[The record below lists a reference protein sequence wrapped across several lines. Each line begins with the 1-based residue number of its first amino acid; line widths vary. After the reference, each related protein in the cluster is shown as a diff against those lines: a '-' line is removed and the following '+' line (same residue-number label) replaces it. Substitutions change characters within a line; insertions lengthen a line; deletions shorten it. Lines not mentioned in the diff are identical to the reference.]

1 MEPRP
6 DRARRRAAVDGLLAA
21 TLGLAATF
29 VASIAAPALEFPPF
43 ALADRIVRIT
53 PGSVATLAIDRLQ
66 HEALA
71 LLGLLAVLGF
81 LLLGTAISLASRSAG
96 RVPPW
101 AAGGAFT
108 AGLAA
113 AELSAPV
120 PPPTVA
126 LLAIAAGAGGLFA
139 AALQW
144 LRRLAPRRRRFD
156 PGRRRVLAQLG
167 GGGAAL
173 LLGGTVLGLLG
184 GSSERAP
191 VTGLLR
197 PRPPHRGP
205 FPRIAGL
212 SREVTSVAS
221 HYVVDIDLNDPV
233 VDAGDWKLMVEGL
246 VGRPLTLDF
255 EELQR
260 RFPLTGE
267 YSVLTCI
274 SNRVGGPL
282 VGNSLWHGVRLREL
296 LSAAAPRRGAL
307 DVVFECADGYTA
319 AIPLVQA
326 MHPSVLVAIAH
337 NGRSLTR
344 EHGFP
349 AASGRQRSTGS
360 RTRSGSSA
368 SWSPTSTSRA
378 TGSAR
383 AGATGHSCG
392 RSLGS
397 TRPRRRPR
405 PSRPGSRVSPGPG
418 SAASP
423 RSRYRPT
430 AAAAGSGQTSSGR
443 CLRTPGPAGRIGG
456 RHRARAATSSSAA
469 QPTATARPRTPPSG
483 RRTPREPRAITGG
496 HWTWLSERRRSVVQ
510 AHAREHR
517 YSTGA
522 EQEESERREQVV
534 HVRAPPARPAETQ
547 ERDSSC
553 RKERTRRRGH
563 NLITTRLTRGEA
575 RRNEHA
581 DQPEAGHRQPAP
593 RATGRHAA
601 VESRPPCRSPAMCG
615 CRPGR
620 GLTGARAR
628 TSRRLGSS
636 RGC

>member
-81 LLLGTAISLASRSAG
+81 LLLGIAISLASRSAG

-349 AASGRQRSTGS
+349 CRLRAPALYGIKNPKWIERIVVTDKHFEGYWQRQGWSDRALVRTES
-360 RTRSGSSA
+360 RIDTPA
-368 SWSPTSTSRA
+368 KA
-378 TGSAR
+378 
-383 AGATGHSCG
+383 
-392 RSLGS
+392 
-397 TRPRRRPR
+397 
-405 PSRPGSRVSPGPG
+405 
-418 SAASP
+418 
-423 RSRYRPT
+423 T
-430 AAAAGSGQTSSGR
+430 AAEPTWIAGIAWAG
-443 CLRTPGPAGRIGG
+443 LRGI
-456 RHRARAATSSSAA
+456 
-469 QPTATARPRTPPSG
+469 
-483 RRTPREPRAITGG
+483 
-496 HWTWLSERRRSVVQ
+496 
-510 AHAREHR
+510 
-517 YSTGA
+517 
-522 EQEESERREQVV
+522 
-534 HVRAPPARPAETQ
+534 
-547 ERDSSC
+547 
-553 RKERTRRRGH
+553 
-563 NLITTRLTRGEA
+563 
-575 RRNEHA
+575 
-581 DQPEAGHRQPAP
+581 
-593 RATGRHAA
+593 AA
-601 VESRPPCRSPAMCG
+601 VEVSTDGGRSWERADLQRPLSPYAWTRWAHRWTPP
-615 CRPGR
+615 RPGR
-620 GLTGARAR
+620 HELVCRATDGDGQAQDSTQRPPHPSGASGYHRR
-628 TSRRLGSS
+628 TLDVA
-636 RGC
+636 